1 MFSKRFLMMALATTV
16 ALPAGV
22 AQADFKD
29 GLVGGL
35 VGGAVSGIIVNE
47 SAKARERKQQT
58 TTTTRRVYQAPVNS
72 VERQQVREE
81 QTALNYFGFPAGTP
95 DGVRGRN
102 TRDAAA
108 QFQAHMGYPA
118 TGYLAD
124 YERQFLISSYYRA
137 QSSGAATAQ
146 LIAQRGQG
154 TRGLLHAYRD
164 EAVGVPTYA
173 AAPAPAPAAPS
184 PVMAAIPQAAQVPA
198 PSASPAPAATGFAAL
213 PNLMAS
219 GGEGPSL
226 ASHCNQVSLITN
238 SNGGFV
244 TEASMG
250 DGRVAL
256 NEQFCLARTYAIAE
270 GETMAASLKGVTQTQ
285 LEDQCRA
292 FEPAM
297 RDHVAALSLSP
308 REEVV
313 QNVRGFVLQSGQS
326 PAQLAG
332 TAKICLSVGY
342 RIDNMNVALGSALLL
357 TALGEEPYG
366 ELMGHHLNEGF
377 GTTRRPDLALAWYQG
392 AVEAVERGAE
402 PVFAPGNTGRTGLL
416 RKAAFHTQGAQAG
429 SGGSVQPV
437 ATLPT
442 FKLD

>member
-1 MFSKRFLMMALATTV
+1 MFSKRIMIAALAASV

-22 AQADFKD
+22 ARADFKD

-58 TTTTRRVYQAPVNS
+58 TTTTTRPAYQAPVNT
-72 VERQQVREE
+72 VARQQVREE
-81 QTALNYFGFPAGTP
+81 QTALNYFGFPAGSP

-124 YERQFLISSYYRA
+124 YERQFLISSFYRA

-164 EAVGVPTYA
+164 EAAGAPTYA
-173 AAPAPAPAAPS
+173 AAPAPTATS
-184 PVMAAIPQAAQVPA
+184 PVMASIPEATQVPSA
-198 PSASPAPAATGFAAL
+198 PPAALGFAAL

-308 REEVV
+308 RDEVV

-402 PVFAPGNTGRTGLL
+402 PVFAPGNAGRTGLL
-416 RKAAFHTQGAQAG
+416 RKAAFQTQGSQAG
-429 SGGSVQPV
+429 SGASVQPV

-442 FKLD
+442 FKLE